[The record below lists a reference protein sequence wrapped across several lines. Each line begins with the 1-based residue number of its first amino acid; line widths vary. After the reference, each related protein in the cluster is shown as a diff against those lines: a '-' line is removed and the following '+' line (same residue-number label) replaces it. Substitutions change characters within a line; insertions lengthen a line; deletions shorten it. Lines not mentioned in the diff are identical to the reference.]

1 MGNKLD
7 SIRYALG
14 QGLTGVAKPTK
25 TLEAVDNFVED
36 VEAWKKNIDDQRLKL
51 KTDTETKVRE
61 AEKEAYANLPNTKTE
76 RDLVIQGLANYKDM
90 LYNNMSMVQNGVL
103 KPEDNLI
110 FQENGKQSFEI
121 AADLINNYS
130 TRKEQAM
137 KEASGYYDEEG
148 NFVEPTAGDYQA
160 ALQRINDEFMIPGG
174 QEFKFMSNGMGNIT
188 MFKTKIDEETKTKV
202 LDLDA
207 DGNPIPIEG
216 LSNVP
221 MLAYQNNRN
230 GKAPMF
236 ILANEV
242 TKFTRNDGLLAT
254 SYQEL
259 IDVEGMVGG
268 VKDNMSQSPGF
279 QESVKQAS
287 SSLTNTVPKV
297 VSMLADNGPDAQQT
311 TTLTPSEWDAL
322 SDAQKNETIS
332 FEYTDFDGSTKKGV
346 KSKYLQ
352 VKLATNNSMV
362 AVLSD
367 RDQLAA
373 EQIAQTAL
381 ISSLEQTI
389 DPGVK
394 VGDFPPQRDNAS
406 DIAVKELKKEKVGRV
421 EFSKRLAL
429 GGEEADK
436 ALEEMNQSGLY
447 TLEKGYNQILSKSAV
462 QEITIDGD
470 KRMAEVYRVQTPSGP
485 RDTYVYHTTKDG
497 ENIPLRDRTRQTLA
511 IMMTNPTETKDLF
524 DTYIGEGN
532 KFEENYKVENFRK
545 RDKVSS
551 VNVRLSLDTTT
562 GGTGQKKST
571 LGDDIAIA
579 SDAAYGAQTIGS
591 DNAVL
596 ASGIQSSLQQALLNS
611 GQSMQ
616 SAPKV
621 TNDGSTIKITA
632 VNSDGKNITISGKVD
647 NEFGIDASTIETQ
660 AKALVT
666 EFLSNI
672 NSDQNYSSRRGKYD

>member
-51 KTDTETKVRE
+51 KTDTATKVRE

-130 TRKEQAM
+130 TRKEEAM

-230 GKAPMF
+230 AKAPMF
-236 ILANEV
+236 VLANEV
-242 TKFTRNDGLLAT
+242 TKFTRKDGILAA

-389 DPGVK
+389 DPGSK
-394 VGDFPPQRDNAS
+394 VGDFAPQRISSGEKKDVSQGVRVVSLLN
-406 DIAVKELKKEKVGRV
+406 DIRGAKDPLAVKNAITELQGI
-421 EFSKRLAL
+421 S
-429 GGEEADK
+429 GGVYED
-436 ALEEMNQSGLY
+436 L
-447 TLEKGYNQILSKSAV
+447 
-462 QEITIDGD
+462 QEITEKVTINGKEQEIVTGITFNIDGTTFPINFGEVVTD
-470 KRMAEVYRVQTPSGP
+470 SNGNKTFKESNAEDYINTAYS
-485 RDTYVYHTTKDG
+485 YV
-497 ENIPLRDRTRQTLA
+497 TRGKGLGSDLA
-511 IMMTNPTETKDLF
+511 IKEYKKAGKSFFTNTSQLESGSRNFKFGSKGVVSLEEPYNL
-524 DTYIGEGN
+524 GGN
-532 KFEENYKVENFRK
+532 KTTLKDELGEVFRTADADERMGINREMLKIGVDSKIRGAFE
-545 RDKVSS
+545 
-551 VNVRLSLDTTT
+551 
-562 GGTGQKKST
+562 
-571 LGDDIAIA
+571 A
-579 SDAAYGAQTIGS
+579 SDKGLPEGFKVILNGDNLSITTSLKDENGVSLEMPPLKISS
-591 DNAVL
+591 DDDDEQKLISA
-596 ASGIQSSLQQALLNS
+596 IQDFLNS
-611 GQSMQ
+611 LPQ
-616 SAPKV
+616 
-621 TNDGSTIKITA
+621 
-632 VNSDGKNITISGKVD
+632 
-647 NEFGIDASTIETQ
+647 
-660 AKALVT
+660 
-666 EFLSNI
+666 
-672 NSDQNYSSRRGKYD
+672 